1 MRFTF
6 RKLRTLRSGLDHLQ
20 RLAQIVRGPCWMYL
34 ASLTKRI
41 VLGCASQGSSTSL
54 APSPFFGRPEGDG
67 CAGGRHRGHKE
78 KYADNQSFCHEA
90 VTDRRSSAYWPPRR
104 DYAHNDRPSMA
115 RRSDLIGGRCLK
127 CTNSRQRKM
136 LAKRTRLNFVIGEVS
151 RLPFERRIAPCRDD
165 RMKSPTSLHLKSRGS
180 SPAFTAAFKQP
191 ASES

>member
-1 MRFTF
+1 MRSTF

-54 APSPFFGRPEGDG
+54 APSPFFGRPESDG
-67 CAGGRHRGHKE
+67 CVGGRQRGHKE
-78 KYADNQSFCHEA
+78 KCAGDQSLRHEP
-90 VTDRRSSAYWPPRR
+90 VTARRSGSHWPPRR
-104 DYAHNDRPSMA
+104 GYAHNGWPSMA

-165 RMKSPTSLHLKSRGS
+165 RMKSPTSLHNLKL
-180 SPAFTAAFKQP
+180 PADFFNKSGP
-191 ASES
+191 

>member
-1 MRFTF
+1 MRSTF

-78 KYADNQSFCHEA
+78 KYADNQSFCHGSHR
-90 VTDRRSSAYWPPRR
+90 DRRSSRTLAASERLC
-104 DYAHNDRPSMA
+104 AQRPA
-115 RRSDLIGGRCLK
+115 IYGPAFRSDWRPM
-127 CTNSRQRKM
+127 SEMYQFA
-136 LAKRTRLNFVIGEVS
+136 LAQDAGEKDALEL
-151 RLPFERRIAPCRDD
+151 RDRGDLPPALREKD
-165 RMKSPTSLHLKSRGS
+165 RSLHGR
-180 SPAFTAAFKQP
+180 
-191 ASES
+191 